1 MRLLKAQ
8 NTNLRNIYGKGV
20 RYDVNGQVVMDSA
33 DVLLIPKGA
42 TGDLVTTTENGHMRY
57 NTTTNEFE
65 FYQDGAFRKVKY
77 KEPNRNPGIVVQ
89 TLGTGDDLETKFGT
103 LDSGDTDYP
112 IPESE
117 AHILVL
123 IENVLQIPVTNYT
136 LEQNPAGNS
145 PSTGLPYP
153 AGWYLDFGTAV
164 PLGKVI
170 TVIHNFDK

>member
-20 RYDVNGQVVMDSA
+20 KYDINGQVIMDSA
-33 DVLLIPKGA
+33 DALLVPKGA
-42 TGDLVTTTENGHMRY
+42 TADLVTTPVNGHARY
-57 NTTTNEFE
+57 NTDTNEFE
-65 FYQDGAFRKVKY
+65 FYQDGAFRKVKF

-112 IPESE
+112 IPTNE
-117 AHILVL
+117 AHILVF
-123 IENVLQIPVTNYT
+123 IENVFQIPVTNYT
-136 LEQNPAGNS
+136 LVQNPTGNS
-145 PSTGLPYP
+145 PSTGNPYP
-153 AGWYLDFGTAV
+153 PGWYLDFGTAV
-164 PLGKVI
+164 PLSKSI